1 MDIKQVITFTSE
13 FINMCTQHD
22 IVLLTG
28 RLKIES
34 NMINVRREY
43 YEEICKLLRSQRII
57 VHTDSLPNSI
67 LKFSNMEHK
76 AVIMPT

>member
-1 MDIKQVITFTSE
+1 VITFVSE
-13 FINMCTQHD
+13 FINMCAQHD

-57 VHTDSLPNSI
+57 VHTDSLSNSI
-67 LKFSNMEHK
+67 LQFSNMEHK
-76 AVIMPT
+76 AVIVPT

>member
-1 MDIKQVITFTSE
+1 
-13 FINMCTQHD
+13 MCAQHD

-43 YEEICKLLRSQRII
+43 YEEICKLLRNQRII
-57 VHTDSLPNSI
+57 VHTDSLSNSI

-76 AVIMPT
+76 AVIVAT